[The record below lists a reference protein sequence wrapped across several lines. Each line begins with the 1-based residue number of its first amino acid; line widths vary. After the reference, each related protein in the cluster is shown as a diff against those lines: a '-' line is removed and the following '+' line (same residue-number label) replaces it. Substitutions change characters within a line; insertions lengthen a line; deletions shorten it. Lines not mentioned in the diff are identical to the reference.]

1 MIKNMANTT
10 NPLDIIKRL
19 DVKQNVTIRVI
30 DEPTGKVVQEHIG
43 HNAATNSL
51 LTGIA
56 HYLMGDGVLNQGSD
70 ILSMWVPQYISLGT
84 MGLTSQESETIG
96 NDSSS
101 SGEEDAEVFIVPK
114 ALGYT
119 PVAPES
125 ATDEEKELNAQL
137 RFEEY
142 INQTPGFGADGYDE
156 NTNNNREWFGLGYPY
171 SLKPDALKQDFYTW
185 DGSETTFTLSDTA
198 IEIVSA
204 TLYPDGVVNQ
214 DISDT
219 QVERRVL
226 STELYS
232 VTGNQIHFA
241 QYPDTTIPTTSRLA
255 IIYTYESADAANC
268 ELVQA
273 KLDNY
278 NNIVPLTLRSKISY
292 RDLVPEVSSE
302 VPNTLDVIYS
312 AMISTGALADYR
324 GDNDY
329 IYVTEAGLWAKP
341 NFNDSGDNGLLAGY
355 RIVPSDD
362 EVNILGA
369 ERIINTTGDYVYA
382 LVDENNEPLSILSID
397 SITCDS
403 TKQMMVGDGNS
414 DDFELARTAADII
427 SVTIDDTGTTAY
439 TIDSTNNHIIFD
451 NAPAVDAKIAVVYQ
465 NSTIPSDEY
474 TFKMTVGE
482 TTLTFE
488 NGYIPV
494 EGQTFIMV
502 YRSGDVSGTWKDMT
516 IKGNREKVQK
526 SIIRIGPNQ
535 VAQIVWKIQLGGLE
549 QLGGLRYL
557 YPAQYPQDVWTIV

>member
-1 MIKNMANTT
+1 MSEIK

-19 DVKQNVTIRVI
+19 DVKQNETIRVI

-70 ILSMWVPQYISLGT
+70 TLSLWVPQYISLGT

-96 NDSSS
+96 SDSSS
-101 SGEEDAEVFIVPK
+101 SGEEDTEVFIVPK

-142 INQTPGFGADGYDE
+142 INQAPGFGADGYDD
-156 NTNNNREWFGLGYPY
+156 NSNNNRDWFGLGYPY
-171 SLKPDALKQDFYTW
+171 PLKPNALKQDFYTW
-185 DGSETTFTLSDTA
+185 DGTEQTFTLSDAA
-198 IEIVSA
+198 IEIISA

-214 DISDT
+214 DIGDAS
-219 QVERRVL
+219 VERRVL
-226 STELYS
+226 STSLYS
-232 VTGNQIHFA
+232 LSGNQVHFE
-241 QYPDTTIPTTSRLA
+241 QYPDTTIPSDSRLA
-255 IIYTYESADAANC
+255 IIYTCESTDAANC
-268 ELVQA
+268 ELIKS
-273 KLDNY
+273 KLDEY
-278 NNIVPLTLRSKISY
+278 NNIVPVTLRSKITY
-292 RDLVPEVSSE
+292 RDLVPEVNSE

-312 AMISTGALADYR
+312 AMVSTGALAEYR

-329 IYVTEAGLWAKP
+329 IYITEAGLWSKP
-341 NFNDSGDNGLLAGY
+341 SFDDSGDNGLLAGY

-369 ERIINTTGDYVYA
+369 EQILTATGNITYD
-382 LVDENNEPLSILSID
+382 LVGLDGEPLPIISID

-403 TKQMMVGDGNS
+403 VV
-414 DDFELARTAADII
+414 IP
-427 SVTIDDTGTTAY
+427 DT
-439 TIDSTNNHIIFD
+439 
-451 NAPAVDAKIAVVYQ
+451 
-465 NSTIPSDEY
+465 EY
-474 TFKMTVGE
+474 TFKTSVGK

-488 NGYIPV
+488 TDSVPSAGSTLI
-494 EGQTFIMV
+494 IV
-502 YRSGDVSGTWKDMT
+502 YRTGNVSGTWKDMT
-516 IKGNREKVQK
+516 VKANREKIQK
-526 SIIRIGPNQ
+526 SILRIGKNQ
-535 VAQIVWKIQLGGLE
+535 VAQVIWKIQLGGLE

-557 YPAQYPQDVWTIV
+557 YPPQYPQDVWNIV